1 MNQNHATDIRE
12 APASTVPPL
21 PEYEPPTVT
30 TYTHADILEELGPAQ
45 TIYGPVDP

>member
-1 MNQNHATDIRE
+1 MNEKHSTDTRH
-12 APASTVPPL
+12 APASAAQPL

-45 TIYGPVDP
+45 TVYGPVDP